1 MYGIV
6 VYSFEHFFCEK
17 WFQNFFFNCISLGKN
32 GGNAAAQYVVD
43 RSSVSQKSC
52 GHTLRMSPDA
62 YVYLCL
68 CILFEKE

>member
-1 MYGIV
+1 MYGIL
-6 VYSFEHFFCEK
+6 FWTIFCEK
-17 WFQNFFFNCISLGKN
+17 WFQNFVLNKLYFFLGKN

-43 RSSVSQKSC
+43 RSSVSQKSS

>member
-1 MYGIV
+1 M
-6 VYSFEHFFCEK
+6 VYSFEQFFCEK
-17 WFQNFFFNCISLGKN
+17 WFQIFFVGKN

-43 RSSVSQKSC
+43 RSSVSQKSS

>member
-1 MYGIV
+1 MYAALLNNFLWKIISKFCFKQIV
-6 VYSFEHFFCEK
+6 FF
-17 WFQNFFFNCISLGKN
+17 LGKN

-43 RSSVSQKSC
+43 RSSVSQKSS

>member
-1 MYGIV
+1 MISKFCFKQIV
-6 VYSFEHFFCEK
+6 
-17 WFQNFFFNCISLGKN
+17 FFFLGKN
-32 GGNAAAQYVVD
+32 GGNATAQYVMD

-52 GHTLRMSPDA
+52 GHTLRMSTDA

>member
-1 MYGIV
+1 M
-6 VYSFEHFFCEK
+6 VYSFEQFFCEK
-17 WFQNFFFNCISLGKN
+17 WFQIFFFFLGKN

-43 RSSVSQKSC
+43 RSSVSQKSS